1 MHRFLLILVL
11 LMFSVSGFSQE
22 FKQSVGFRAG
32 LTSGFE
38 YRIFSDDIN
47 SYRFLLGTHDRG
59 MVVNVLREFHKPDLF
74 EFSDQ
79 LVFVYGAGIHVGY
92 ERWDEMYY
100 SYNTSYYRTRTAFIA
115 GLDGLAGLE
124 YTFYEVPIT
133 LGLEVKPY
141 FDFFGRDM
149 FGIQPFDFAFTARY
163 NF

>member
-1 MHRFLLILVL
+1 MHRFILVSVF
-11 LMFSVSGFSQE
+11 LMFSICGFSQE
-22 FKQSVGFRAG
+22 FKQSVGFRVG

-38 YRIFSDDIN
+38 YRVFSDDID
-47 SYRFLLGTHDRG
+47 SYRFLLGTNNRG
-59 MVVNVLREFHKPDLF
+59 LKLHVLREFHKPGLF

-79 LVFVYGAGIHVGY
+79 LVFVYGAGIHGGY

-124 YTFYEVPIT
+124 YLFQEVPIT

-149 FGIQPFDFAFTARY
+149 FQIQPFDFAFTARY

>member
-1 MHRFLLILVL
+1 MYRILFALLLLVST
-11 LMFSVSGFSQE
+11 FKGFSQE

-38 YRIFSDDIN
+38 YRIFSDDID
-47 SYRFLLGTHDRG
+47 SYRFLLGTRNRG
-59 MVVNVLREFHKPDLF
+59 MVVHVLREFHKPGLF

-79 LVFVYGAGIHVGY
+79 LVFVYGVGIHGGY
-92 ERWDEMYY
+92 ERWDEMYH
-100 SYNTSYYRTRTAFIA
+100 SYNASYYRTRTAFIA

-149 FGIQPFDFAFTARY
+149 FRIQPLDFGFTARY

>member
-1 MHRFLLILVL
+1 MHRILLVSILLV
-11 LMFSVSGFSQE
+11 FSIKGIAQE

-38 YRIFSDDIN
+38 YRIFSDDID
-47 SYRFLLGTHDRG
+47 SYRFLLGTRDRG
-59 MVVNVLREFHKPDLF
+59 MMVHVLREFHKPDLF

-79 LVFVYGAGIHVGY
+79 LVFVYGAGIHGGY

-100 SYNTSYYRTRTAFIA
+100 SYNTSYYRTCTAFIA

-149 FGIQPFDFAFTARY
+149 FGIHPFDFAFTARY